1 MVRALL
7 SGQWVG
13 LPAFVGS
20 IIAGVPLPPAAAEA
34 ADSARLVVPLIA
46 SSPAAAAVGA
56 NAILPWDVAHGRS
69 ATETTTVTIA
79 TDGTYVLIRFVA
91 KQREPIVVT
100 QKTNNVGAGL
110 DDQVGVYLWPNGTN
124 GYAYQFL
131 ATPTGTHFQSST
143 ENTNYEPTWESHGT
157 LGSGQFTVTMK
168 IPLAAIR
175 GARHG
180 AWRVQFARLV
190 HTTGEQQV
198 WRFGSAQISPNDLA
212 YAGFLEMPELSSTLR
227 PHPRLALYGL
237 GALASKDAGGSTS
250 RSGGDLSVPITP
262 TASVYATVHP
272 DFSNVELDQQSISPT
287 ALQRYYSEVRPFFTQ
302 VASFYNASNCYNG
315 PCVTELYT
323 PAIPTPRRGY
333 AIEGQ
338 QGRIGFAS
346 LDAVGDRRNDLA
358 SALDYTSE
366 NLKWTATVQRVAVT
380 TPALVDDVT
389 TAALSFS
396 DLKHIQGYLK
406 YGNDSN
412 ALALGKG
419 GGQRYDA
426 GATWNSK
433 TFAVYGNL
441 RKVTDGY
448 GPADAYVAKPD
459 IAGYGLYANKI
470 WLFSGASWLQSV
482 SLGGYFDR
490 YHGRLYGLDQ
500 ADNQLVFDALTKG
513 AFDFNISSGSSYLR
527 GSDRTFVPVSQNG
540 AALTYHSGSAQQSG
554 NFGNHGPSATPTT
567 ISYATGRYGN
577 GRLDTWVRS
586 TTMRASERG
595 TLTLELDNTAQ
606 WGFRMVRITSS
617 GLNALASHIR
627 SRATPRSRSVC
638 AAL

>member
-1 MVRALL
+1 M
-7 SGQWVG
+7 
-13 LPAFVGS
+13 
-20 IIAGVPLPPAAAEA
+20 
-34 ADSARLVVPLIA
+34 
-46 SSPAAAAVGA
+46 
-56 NAILPWDVAHGRS
+56 
-69 ATETTTVTIA
+69 
-79 TDGTYVLIRFVA
+79 
-91 KQREPIVVT
+91 
-100 QKTNNVGAGL
+100 
-110 DDQVGVYLWPNGTN
+110 
-124 GYAYQFL
+124 
-131 ATPTGTHFQSST
+131 
-143 ENTNYEPTWESHGT
+143 
-157 LGSGQFTVTMK
+157 
-168 IPLAAIR
+168 
-175 GARHG
+175 
-180 AWRVQFARLV
+180 
-190 HTTGEQQV
+190 
-198 WRFGSAQISPNDLA
+198 
-212 YAGFLEMPELSSTLR
+212 
-227 PHPRLALYGL
+227 
-237 GALASKDAGGSTS
+237 
-250 RSGGDLSVPITP
+250 
-262 TASVYATVHP
+262 
-272 DFSNVELDQQSISPT
+272 
-287 ALQRYYSEVRPFFTQ
+287 
-302 VASFYNASNCYNG
+302 
-315 PCVTELYT
+315 
-323 PAIPTPRRGY
+323 
-333 AIEGQ
+333 
-338 QGRIGFAS
+338 
-346 LDAVGDRRNDLA
+346 DAVGDRRNDLA

-606 WGFRMVRITSS
+606 WFSHGADNVQWFERASFAYQITRDSSLALGVRRAVGSPPIPNGGGNCVGSCS
-617 GLNALASHIR
+617 NIAVSYHLRRQRSELYVGYGDPNALTTTPQALLKYIFYVGAGAR
-627 SRATPRSRSVC
+627 SNLRGNSRIAIPGNEKTAV
-638 AAL
+638 